1 LSYSNSKRIP
11 RSGEESERI
20 GFYSIGIN
28 ILLVGIKYGLAE
40 MLAHIEPK
48 PYTIEIFDPLS
59 QPGRGLG
66 LRDSRFLAWERICP
80 SGL

>member
-1 LSYSNSKRIP
+1 MSYSNGKRIP
-11 RSGEESERI
+11 RSGEERERI

-48 PYTIEIFDPLS
+48 PYNIEIFDHHYLS
-59 QPGRGLG
+59 LVK
-66 LRDSRFLAWERICP
+66 A
-80 SGL
+80 SGYETPDF